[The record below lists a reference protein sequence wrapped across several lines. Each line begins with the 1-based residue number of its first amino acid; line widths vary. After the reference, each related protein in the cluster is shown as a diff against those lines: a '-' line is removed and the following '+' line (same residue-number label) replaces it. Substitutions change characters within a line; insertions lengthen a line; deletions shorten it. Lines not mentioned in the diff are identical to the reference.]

1 MIEMKDS
8 KFSLDNEDEI
18 IRKYGIEEYFLI
30 KPVTDFTMS
39 QENKLNYFDTT
50 SIYNIL
56 SALRCA
62 SYHLQSSIPIL
73 IKVTTGI
80 KDRNQIKV

>member
-39 QENKLNYFDTT
+39 
-50 SIYNIL
+50 
-56 SALRCA
+56 
-62 SYHLQSSIPIL
+62 
-73 IKVTTGI
+73 
-80 KDRNQIKV
+80 